1 MITPRTINGPKGIW
15 EDKFFL
21 FFINEGKVAI
31 KAIKD
36 EKNKING
43 NEIHP
48 NQKPIA
54 AYNLA
59 SPSPIPSLFLIFLY
73 KKIINQII
81 KYPEIPPIKELM

>member
-1 MITPRTINGPKGIW
+1 MDQKEFEKIN
-15 EDKFFL
+15 FS
-21 FFINEGKVAI
+21 FFINEGKVDI

-54 AYNLA
+54 ANNLA

-81 KYPEIPPIKELM
+81 K

>member
-1 MITPRTINGPKGIW
+1 M
-15 EDKFFL
+15 
-21 FFINEGKVAI
+21 V
-31 KAIKD
+31 
-36 EKNKING
+36 KING

-54 AYNLA
+54 ANNLA